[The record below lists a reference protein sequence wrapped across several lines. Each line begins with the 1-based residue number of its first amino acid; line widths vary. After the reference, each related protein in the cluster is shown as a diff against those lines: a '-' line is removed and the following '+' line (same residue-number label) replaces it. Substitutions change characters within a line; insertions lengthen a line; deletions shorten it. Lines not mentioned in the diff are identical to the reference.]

1 VGTRTNADAAV
12 LRRHHQGWIGEKSVL
27 EFDDRQLILTANI
40 LFARGLPGRHA
51 RLWRCSTR
59 FHVKQG
65 VGGKDLDSYIIGAL
79 HFADRPGRAQ
89 RWHFSYNSLY
99 NKHLG
104 ACSLPM
110 AYTVAITNQ
119 KGGVGKTT
127 TAVNL
132 AAAIAI
138 AERRTLLVDAD
149 PQGNTTSGVGIAK
162 LELQVSLYD
171 VLVEGHPVQDV
182 ILPVP
187 GLPHLSVL
195 PATQDLVGAELQLV
209 ERPFRESALRRV
221 LEPIERDYDYIIV
234 DCPPSLGLLTLN
246 VLAAVQTVI
255 IPIQCEYYGL
265 EGISQ
270 LLNTIRLVQQN
281 INPGLAIGGVL
292 LTMYDS
298 RLNLCRQVAEDATE
312 YFGPK
317 VFGTPIPRNVRL
329 AEAPSFGK
337 PILLYDMQSVGAKS
351 YLAVG
356 QELLRRVEGAD
367 AAVMSTPSARAAE
380 RPGSAEPPQSARSR
394 SAENQAVVADAHGAD
409 IHGAEGQTVDT
420 GVVESQ
426 GAGSEG
432 AGSRGAET
440 QVAET
445 QAAEPQAA
453 EPQTA
458 ERQAAEPQVA
468 ERQAAEPQGVAS
480 QVIQTPESQIPE
492 SQVAESEPG
501 EPKSI
506 EPHLAETRLAESRV
520 GEPQSGEHESIA
532 SRPLEPELTTSSESM
547 PHAESSV
554 FDESAQPSKPPSQHL
569 PEVTT

>member
-1 VGTRTNADAAV
+1 
-12 LRRHHQGWIGEKSVL
+12 
-27 EFDDRQLILTANI
+27 
-40 LFARGLPGRHA
+40 
-51 RLWRCSTR
+51 
-59 FHVKQG
+59 
-65 VGGKDLDSYIIGAL
+65 
-79 HFADRPGRAQ
+79 
-89 RWHFSYNSLY
+89 
-99 NKHLG
+99 
-104 ACSLPM
+104 M

-132 AAAIAI
+132 AAALAI
-138 AERRTLLVDAD
+138 TERRTLLVDAD

-162 LELQVSLYD
+162 LELQLSLYD
-171 VLVEGHPVQDV
+171 SLVEGHPVQDI

-187 GLPHLSVL
+187 GLPHLWLL

-221 LEPIERDYDYIIV
+221 LEPIEGDYDYIIV

-246 VLAAVQTVI
+246 VLAAVQAVI

-270 LLNTIRLVQQN
+270 LLNTVRLVQQN

-356 QELLRRVEGAD
+356 QELLRRIEGAD
-367 AAVMSTPSARAAE
+367 ATVMPASAARSAGRSTSADPPRPADSQSPEIPAAE
-380 RPGSAEPPQSARSR
+380 AR
-394 SAENQAVVADAHGAD
+394 VP
-409 IHGAEGQTVDT
+409 
-420 GVVESQ
+420 ESQ
-426 GAGSEG
+426 VAVT
-432 AGSRGAET
+432 RIPET

-445 QAAEPQAA
+445 QDAEPRPAEPQLIAA
-453 EPQTA
+453 QST
-458 ERQAAEPQVA
+458 
-468 ERQAAEPQGVAS
+468 
-480 QVIQTPESQIPE
+480 
-492 SQVAESEPG
+492 ESESATP
-501 EPKSI
+501 
-506 EPHLAETRLAESRV
+506 
-520 GEPQSGEHESIA
+520 
-532 SRPLEPELTTSSESM
+532 SESM
-547 PHAESSV
+547 RRAESSEL
-554 FDESAQPSKPPSQHL
+554 DEPVQPSRPPSEPL
-569 PEVTT
+569 PGVTT

>member
-1 VGTRTNADAAV
+1 M
-12 LRRHHQGWIGEKSVL
+12 
-27 EFDDRQLILTANI
+27 
-40 LFARGLPGRHA
+40 
-51 RLWRCSTR
+51 
-59 FHVKQG
+59 
-65 VGGKDLDSYIIGAL
+65 
-79 HFADRPGRAQ
+79 
-89 RWHFSYNSLY
+89 
-99 NKHLG
+99 
-104 ACSLPM
+104 PM

-132 AAAIAI
+132 AAALAI
-138 AERRTLLVDAD
+138 AERKTLLVDAD

-171 VLVEGHPVQDV
+171 VLVDEHPSHDV

-221 LEPIERDYDYIIV
+221 LEPLEREYDYIVV

-246 VLAAVQTVI
+246 VLAAVQQLI

-270 LLNTIRLVQQN
+270 LLNTVRLVQQN

-312 YFGPK
+312 YFGAK

-337 PILLYDMQSVGAKS
+337 PILLYDMHSVGAKS
-351 YLAVG
+351 YLAVA
-356 QELLRRVEGAD
+356 QELLSRVEGMEVTIAPSLV
-367 AAVMSTPSARAAE
+367 AAATAQAATAASARAAE
-380 RPGSAEPPQSARSR
+380 SREEESPQADAESDAIERAPSALSEAEQPVAMEAEVESAEPTSEEVIPGARAEIVEAELNDAEKVEERQGTVESTSEQGQQETVALTVPESEADAESARS
-394 SAENQAVVADAHGAD
+394 SENAPSDHN
-409 IHGAEGQTVDT
+409 H
-420 GVVESQ
+420 S
-426 GAGSEG
+426 S
-432 AGSRGAET
+432 
-440 QVAET
+440 
-445 QAAEPQAA
+445 
-453 EPQTA
+453 
-458 ERQAAEPQVA
+458 
-468 ERQAAEPQGVAS
+468 
-480 QVIQTPESQIPE
+480 
-492 SQVAESEPG
+492 SEP
-501 EPKSI
+501 
-506 EPHLAETRLAESRV
+506 R
-520 GEPQSGEHESIA
+520 
-532 SRPLEPELTTSSESM
+532 
-547 PHAESSV
+547 
-554 FDESAQPSKPPSQHL
+554 